1 MKRLTTVI
9 ALGLLSN
16 IALTACS
23 KARTQPE
30 QTTPVS
36 APAPQVAAEP
46 AAPAADD
53 AAYTAKTLFQQKCVV
68 CHGSVGLGDGPG
80 AAALNPK
87 PRAFADGTWQASV
100 GDEQI
105 ENTILMG
112 GPAVGKSPAMP
123 ANPDLQ
129 SKPAVVKELVK
140 IVRGFKKG

>member
-1 MKRLTTVI
+1 M
-9 ALGLLSN
+9 
-16 IALTACS
+16 
-23 KARTQPE
+23 
-30 QTTPVS
+30 
-36 APAPQVAAEP
+36 
-46 AAPAADD
+46 
-53 AAYTAKTLFQQKCVV
+53 V

-87 PRAFADGTWQASV
+87 PRAFADTTWQASV

-105 ENTILMG
+105 ENTIVMS